1 VGQLREKVAS
11 LEERNANRP
20 LSTEVENDAM
30 GRLQPL
36 ASMLDRP
43 LVVYDVGARWGV
55 LSTWEALGDKVRV
68 IGFEPDAAEC
78 DRLNQLAPANT
89 MYTPTALGH
98 RRETAVLHIAQDPA
112 CSSLYP
118 PRSSLIERNAE
129 LDVMREVSA
138 HEIDVLPLD
147 EWISENG
154 EEAPDVLKLDTQGS
168 ELDILRGA
176 VNALRTTEI
185 VDIEVEF
192 NAIYEGQPLFWQV
205 DAYLRNAG
213 FELWRLGPLVH
224 YSDNRTG
231 SRGTT
236 ALEVYF
242 DSVPSAMVNGAG
254 QLFWA
259 QAYYVR
265 TDLGVCGIDQLPAA
279 RGWRVAA
286 AVRGL
291 GLNDLAELVL
301 SRVPLND

>member
-1 VGQLREKVAS
+1 
-11 LEERNANRP
+11 
-20 LSTEVENDAM
+20 
-30 GRLQPL
+30 
-36 ASMLDRP
+36 MLDRP

-55 LSTWEALGDKVRV
+55 LSAWEALGDKVRV
-68 IGFEPDAAEC
+68 VGFDPDAAEC

-89 MYTPTALGH
+89 MYAPTALGH
-98 RRETAVLHIAQDPA
+98 RRETAVLHITQDPA

-118 PRSSLIERNAE
+118 PRSSLIERSAE
-129 LDVMREVSA
+129 LDVIREVSA

-147 EWISENG
+147 EWIFENG
-154 EEAPDVLKLDTQGS
+154 EETPDVLKLDTQGS

-176 VNALRTTEI
+176 VNALRTVEI
-185 VDIEVEF
+185 VEIEVEF

-224 YSDNRTG
+224 YSAHRTG
-231 SRGTT
+231 SRGMT

-242 DSVPSAMVNGAG
+242 DSVSSATVNGSG

-265 TDLGVCGIDQLPAA
+265 TDLGVCGIERLPAA

-286 AVRGL
+286 AGRGL